1 MTPVRAKEEERN
13 GVDVEVSFA
22 GQRVNLKNVKSL
34 NTLATVA
41 TLVIVCAAVA
51 GGYAMLSAHAAETKD
66 ASRELVTALKEMTQ
80 AAREQNCL
88 ISMPMDRRDPEL
100 CRRLAR

>member
-1 MTPVRAKEEERN
+1 MAN
-13 GVDVEVSFA
+13 GDVDKNGADVEVNFA
-22 GQRVNLKNVKSL
+22 GQKVNLRNVKSL

-41 TLVIVCAAVA
+41 TLIIVAVAAVV
-51 GGYAMLSAHAAETKD
+51 GYNLFTAHAADTKD
-66 ASRELVTALKEMTQ
+66 ASKELVQALKEMTQ

-100 CRRLAR
+100 CRRISR

>member
-1 MTPVRAKEEERN
+1 MAEEEKN
-13 GVDVEVSFA
+13 GADVELELG
-22 GQRVNLKNVKSL
+22 GQKLNLKNIKSL

-41 TLVIVCAAVA
+41 TLILVSVL
-51 GGYAMLSAHAAETKD
+51 GYAFYVHAGETKD
-66 ASRELVTALKEMTQ
+66 QSKDLVSALKEMTQ

-88 ISMPMDRRDPEL
+88 ISLPIERRDPEL

>member
-1 MTPVRAKEEERN
+1 MSEEQKT
-13 GVDVEVSFA
+13 GADVEVEIA
-22 GQRVNLKNVKSL
+22 GQKVNLKNVKSL

-41 TLVIVCAAVA
+41 TLILVCVL
-51 GGYAMLSAHAAETKD
+51 GYAFYVHAGETKD
-66 ASRELVTALKEMTQ
+66 ASKDLVQALKEMTS

-88 ISMPMDRRDPEL
+88 ISMPMERRDPEL